1 MTESDLTEIKR
12 KLRPVKS
19 AESLTSGHSE
29 PNSTEDILGPLHSL
43 GKQPGHNRY
52 PFIIHFLCT
61 VFSLLRLYCCYCY
74 KCFSLLLF
82 CNPYKH
88 KYILLCCNRSVSHD
102 SYFDML
108 QNSQHNS
115 EGSLLDL
122 SEIQLNF
129 ELEESEM
136 RIFSEDESLVS
147 SPRVYK
153 DGVS

>member
-1 MTESDLTEIKR
+1 MVTDLDLSDMKR

-29 PNSTEDILGPLHSL
+29 PASCEDVLGPLHCL
-43 GKQPGHNRY
+43 NKPPGH
-52 PFIIHFLCT
+52 
-61 VFSLLRLYCCYCY
+61 
-74 KCFSLLLF
+74 
-82 CNPYKH
+82 
-88 KYILLCCNRSVSHD
+88 NRSVSHD
-102 SYFDML
+102 SYFDLL

-115 EGSLLDL
+115 EGSLYDL

-147 SPRVYK
+147 SPRVQK
-153 DGVS
+153 DSVSYFL

>member
-1 MTESDLTEIKR
+1 M
-12 KLRPVKS
+12 
-19 AESLTSGHSE
+19 
-29 PNSTEDILGPLHSL
+29 
-43 GKQPGHNRY
+43 
-52 PFIIHFLCT
+52 
-61 VFSLLRLYCCYCY
+61 
-74 KCFSLLLF
+74 F
-82 CNPYKH
+82 CD
-88 KYILLCCNRSVSHD
+88 RSVSHD

-147 SPRVYK
+147 SPRVHK
-153 DGVS
+153 DGVSRASPPEFMQPTLRIVFAFRFRQFWALKNSLKVKLSTRLSSF